1 MASHEE
7 LVLELPKLEKMS
19 NAARLKLAKK
29 RRLRQL
35 KKYQDTVR
43 RERETG
49 QLFNER
55 TPFKIDFIADAL
67 LHEAVIRNDLTEG
80 NCYIYIYML

>member
-7 LVLELPKLEKMS
+7 LIAEIPKLEKMS

-29 RRLRQL
+29 RRVKQL
-35 KKYQDTVR
+35 KKNQELTR

-49 QLFNER
+49 QYVAKHKSSPKINFINE
-55 TPFKIDFIADAL
+55 AL
-67 LHEAVIRNDLTEG
+67 LHEAVVRNDLDEG
-80 NCYIYIYML
+80 